1 MATWLSQQ
9 CSDKKSSILFH
20 CRLSCYKRPHARNNI
35 KKTHK
40 NIFIVVVYSLRLQF
54 FLIQVLVYSHT
65 CQANLLQTKMVN
77 VALLTFNIFIFGR
90 FVVLF
95 LWYIRPHSTHST
107 KLQKRRINVQCRLHE
122 VIKIIAEEKKWR
134 KQIYLKLVISTEL
147 ITRDFSV

>member
-1 MATWLSQQ
+1 MIKPTMFRCGVKHSF
-9 CSDKKSSILFH
+9 SLF
-20 CRLSCYKRPHARNNI
+20 SCYKRPHARNNI
-35 KKTHK
+35 KRAQT
-40 NIFIVVVYSLRLQF
+40 NIFIVVVYLLRLQF

-107 KLQKRRINVQCRLHE
+107 KLQKRRINQCPVQVTRGNQNNCRRKKMTKTNLP
-122 VIKIIAEEKKWR
+122 KIGYFNRVDNKR
-134 KQIYLKLVISTEL
+134 
-147 ITRDFSV
+147 F

>member
-1 MATWLSQQ
+1 MFRCGVKHSF
-9 CSDKKSSILFH
+9 SLF
-20 CRLSCYKRPHARNNI
+20 SCYKRPHARNNI
-35 KKTHK
+35 KRAQT
-40 NIFIVVVYSLRLQF
+40 NIFIVVVYLLRLQF

-77 VALLTFNIFIFGR
+77 VALLAFNIFIFGR

-107 KLQKRRINVQCRLHE
+107 NLQKRRINVQCRLHE

-147 ITRDFSV
+147 ITRDYNV

>member
-1 MATWLSQQ
+1 MFRCRVKHSFH
-9 CSDKKSSILFH
+9 LF
-20 CRLSCYKRPHARNNI
+20 SCYKRPHARNNT
-35 KKTHK
+35 KKAHT
-40 NIFIVVVYSLRLQF
+40 NIFIVVVYLLRLQF

-77 VALLTFNIFIFGR
+77 VALVAFNIFIFGR

-122 VIKIIAEEKKWR
+122 VIKIIAEEKKMPKTNLPKIGYFNWVDN
-134 KQIYLKLVISTEL
+134 KG
-147 ITRDFSV
+147 

>member
-1 MATWLSQQ
+1 MIKPTMFRCGVKHSF
-9 CSDKKSSILFH
+9 SLF
-20 CRLSCYKRPHARNNI
+20 SCYKRPHARNNT
-35 KKTHK
+35 KKAHT
-40 NIFIVVVYSLRLQF
+40 NIFIVVVYLLRLQF

-77 VALLTFNIFIFGR
+77 VALLAFKVFIFGR

-122 VIKIIAEEKKWR
+122 VIKIIAEEKKCR

-147 ITRDFSV
+147 ITRDYNV